1 MFSAVLTE
9 KIRVLYEKQL
19 TGFLKIS
26 GPEGKQWYLYF
37 LLGRIVWGQAGF
49 HDLRRWQRYVAL
61 HNPVFFEQVNQPVS
75 LYYEYWNYASL
86 AKLVRRKQF
95 PRDVFSKVVEYYVA
109 EVIFDI
115 IRTGTLHYSQPDELL
130 MESVPRSVSKMP
142 FIMLESLQ
150 SLQRAKQEWQRWSQ
164 VGLAKISPDWAPTI
178 EDPETL
184 KDRIPASTFQTL
196 SSFANGEKTLR
207 DISIECKQPIIPI
220 TKSILPH
227 VSKQLLTLATLPDL
241 VDTVTHGFHL
251 ELKAS
256 DKDSESKEDADKRT
270 FTEASAQA
278 VDVSEIDVTSSETA
292 SPKADIAKTA
302 SSETTFSETTSSEKV
317 PPKTASSETMASEI
331 SSSKITAPET
341 ISSTETVPSGTVLP
355 EGNPSQPVVADVEN
369 SDEKIKANEQLI
381 TSIREKLNS
390 SLHKSDLPNLQAAE
404 SKVLTLE
411 RAVAKGNP
419 SAQPVASEENTAAP
433 ATNSLLPKIAHIE
446 DSLFDSRI
454 MSPIVERLGYR
465 YINIQDPLQAL
476 PMLIEIKP
484 ELIFLDLIMPMAN
497 GFEVCAQIRRMTLFQ
512 QTPIIIVTSN
522 KGIIDRLRV
531 KMSGASGFMSKPIK
545 EKKVKKI
552 FKKHIENN
560 R

>member
-1 MFSAVLTE
+1 M
-9 KIRVLYEKQL
+9 
-19 TGFLKIS
+19 KIS

-251 ELKAS
+251 ELTAF
-256 DKDSESKEDADKRT
+256 DKDSENKEDADKRT

-278 VDVSEIDVTSSETA
+278 VENSETEAISEEIASPKTAIAKTTSSETI
-292 SPKADIAKTA
+292 SFETTPSDGVPLKTI
-302 SSETTFSETTSSEKV
+302 SSETT
-317 PPKTASSETMASEI
+317 ASE

-341 ISSTETVPSGTVLP
+341 ISSSEPVSSGTVLP
-355 EGNPSQPVVADVEN
+355 EGNPSQPVVA
-369 SDEKIKANEQLI
+369 
-381 TSIREKLNS
+381 
-390 SLHKSDLPNLQAAE
+390 
-404 SKVLTLE
+404 
-411 RAVAKGNP
+411 
-419 SAQPVASEENTAAP
+419 
-433 ATNSLLPKIAHIE
+433 
-446 DSLFDSRI
+446 
-454 MSPIVERLGYR
+454 
-465 YINIQDPLQAL
+465 
-476 PMLIEIKP
+476 
-484 ELIFLDLIMPMAN
+484 
-497 GFEVCAQIRRMTLFQ
+497 
-512 QTPIIIVTSN
+512 
-522 KGIIDRLRV
+522 
-531 KMSGASGFMSKPIK
+531 
-545 EKKVKKI
+545 
-552 FKKHIENN
+552 
-560 R
+560 